1 MFSKSLFKQSCKA
14 NGAMWA
20 IITFATCFMLACV
33 MLIAGGGNLAEAK
46 TAIAD
51 TIIQGELTSQM
62 QQRAVN
68 YYMIS
73 NEALGHFDETFKAE
87 LVKAA
92 LGQEAADAY
101 AAAYRASREAG
112 KSEAEAKADGQAAAS
127 RAASSVAYAA
137 SVKELSDYAAA
148 VAEE

>member
-87 LVKAA
+87 PRSGRRPPTPMPRPTA
-92 LGQEAADAY
+92 
-101 AAAYRASREAG
+101 RRSRR
-112 KSEAEAKADGQAAAS
+112 AKAKRRPRPTGRPPRPAPRPPS
-127 RAASSVAYAA
+127 RMPPR
-137 SVKELSDYAAA
+137 
-148 VAEE
+148 